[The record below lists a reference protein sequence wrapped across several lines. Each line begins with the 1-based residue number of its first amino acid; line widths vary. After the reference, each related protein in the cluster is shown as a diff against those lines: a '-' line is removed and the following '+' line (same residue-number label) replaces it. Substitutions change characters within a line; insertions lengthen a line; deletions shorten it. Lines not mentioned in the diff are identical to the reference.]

1 MNRFLTKQEILNIHR
16 ILIKKFGGI
25 DGIRTEESLE
35 SAIFRPQSGYY
46 SNIYEEA
53 AALLESLLINH
64 PFLDGNKR
72 TAFAAAHIFLEINGY
87 TISADTDTIYN
98 LIMKWLAMTQVIRF
112 NEMVQ
117 DLRNITLKKPNQ

>member
-1 MNRFLTKQEILNIHR
+1 MKRYLTKREILNIHR
-16 ILIKKFGGI
+16 ILIKKFGGMG
-25 DGIRTEESLE
+25 GIRSEESLE

-46 SNIYEEA
+46 ANIEEEA

-87 TISADTDTIYN
+87 TISADSGTIYD
-98 LIMKWLAMTQVIRF
+98 LIIKWLELPQNTRF
-112 NEMVQ
+112 NTMTQ
-117 DLRNITLKKPNQ
+117 DLRSISLNNS